1 MEHWLDLIAA
11 GKAGYVTAFGMGGV
25 FFALLCLYLFTL
37 AMGTIIKIW
46 RFRARH
52 DEHASRPAASV
63 ASVQAAEANGEGEKI
78 AAAVAVACVL
88 QHRKRTAA
96 VYTPDTGAGT
106 HAGSSSAWRAA
117 GRLDLMLP
125 PTRRG

>member
-37 AMGTIIKIW
+37 AMGTVVKIW
-46 RFRARH
+46 RFRPRR
-52 DEHASRPAASV
+52 DEHASRPAASA
-63 ASVQAAEANGEGEKI
+63 ASVQAAVANDEGEKI
-78 AAAVAVACVL
+78 AAAVAVAYAL
-88 QHRKRTAA
+88 QRGKRTAA
-96 VYTPDTGAGT
+96 GYAPDTGVGT
-106 HAGSSSAWRAA
+106 RAGSGSAWRAA